1 MKPKPI
7 IACACTLLVLC
18 LGYVWLLQVLIGLLD
33 GSPSFLIG
41 QSNYF
46 GFVLRH
52 SIETR
57 SNTGFYCNLYRSTE
71 AFKKFTC
78 AVHITELPIFWPW
91 INSHTC
97 MDRYGTIIKMERIRY
112 RLLYLMY
119 TKVTSWC
126 TQMWVC
132 ACSLFLLLQYQ
143 GHELLHQR
151 YFYLLGNSGK

>member
-1 MKPKPI
+1 MGLHPFSLAKVI
-7 IACACTLLVLC
+7 TLVL
-18 LGYVWLLQVLIGLLD
+18 
-33 GSPSFLIG
+33 
-41 QSNYF
+41 
-46 GFVLRH
+46 VLRH

-57 SNTGFYCNLYRSTE
+57 SNTGFYCNLSRSTE
-71 AFKKFTC
+71 AFNKFTC

-126 TQMWVC
+126 TQIGV
-132 ACSLFLLLQYQ
+132 
-143 GHELLHQR
+143 
-151 YFYLLGNSGK
+151 